1 MEPWVEAWTRAA
13 NTFYSG
19 QWPADHFATAPAQS
33 TVVAEGLA
41 HYLTEIIEDLH
52 SGGYFGAIDV
62 CEVGGGD
69 GTLMTQVLALAA
81 QQHPA
86 VAFRARVI
94 ELRARPP
101 HLASTIEWID
111 GPMQTHL
118 PESIRGLI
126 FAHEVLDDVPLTL
139 AQYDEAL
146 TLRQVMVNA
155 ATGDEELGAPISA
168 NDSEWVSRWW
178 PHQSVGGRIEIGA
191 ARDQVWAAIASTV
204 STGIAIAIDY
214 AHTQEQRS
222 RGFLALGTLTGFR
235 DGFARQPVPDGSM
248 NITAHVALDA
258 CAVAA
263 EQACAPLP
271 VTTVLSSQRDAL
283 GVLDYSDAP
292 PQSPH
297 DALVAIAQHSQR
309 ELARDTQGFGAFT
322 WLIHHIGMGR

>member
-1 MEPWVEAWTRAA
+1 
-13 NTFYSG
+13 
-19 QWPADHFATAPAQS
+19 
-33 TVVAEGLA
+33 
-41 HYLTEIIEDLH
+41 
-52 SGGYFGAIDV
+52 
-62 CEVGGGD
+62 
-69 GTLMTQVLALAA
+69 
-81 QQHPA
+81 
-86 VAFRARVI
+86 
-94 ELRARPP
+94 
-101 HLASTIEWID
+101 
-111 GPMQTHL
+111 
-118 PESIRGLI
+118 LI

-178 PHQSVGGRIEIGA
+178 PHQSVGGRVEIGDS
-191 ARDQVWAAIASTV
+191 RDQVWAAIASTV

-222 RGFLALGTLTGFR
+222 LGSFARGTLTGFR
-235 DGFARQPVPDGSM
+235 NGYARQPVPDGSM

-297 DALVAIAQHSQR
+297 DALVAIAQKSQR
-309 ELARDTQGFGAFT
+309 ELARDSLSFGAFT

>member
-168 NDSEWVSRWW
+168 NDSEWASRWW
-178 PHQSVGGRIEIGA
+178 PHQSVGGRVEIGA
-191 ARDQVWAAIASTV
+191 ARDQLWAAIASTV